1 MNPRSFPVP
10 SIARA
15 LGALTVLASMAL
27 SQGTQ
32 VPCSTG
38 QQPMCYREFAACSLS
53 STTET
58 DVYQFFGV
66 AGERI
71 RVSVSTTTANLDPI
85 VEVRTPSN
93 AVFTP
98 PMPINC
104 SANSVSTCT
113 VEREFNLPVGESGL
127 YSLLL
132 SDAGNDNAGSYYLV
146 LERLLPVGV
155 VAELE
160 YGVTKTVNIGF
171 PGEVEWLKF
180 EAAQGTSTRLSFQ
193 GQTANLDPRVR
204 IYDPSGVVVQPTIGC
219 DANSV
224 STCSFQVNFNS
235 MPSSGVY
242 TAMIYDGGI
251 DNTGNVGV
259 TLSCLTGVCPPNVN
273 LTPPVPGAST
283 FCMTNANTTTS
294 VATIAAFGSNA
305 IADND
310 IFLRVSGAPAN
321 KFAIF
326 FAGLTPNPTPANLP
340 FSEGA
345 LCLLPPLTRLP
356 LQFTCSAGTITRQL
370 DLTSPA
376 LAPLVAP
383 GQSTY
388 FQAWFRDPTASG
400 STFDTNTSDGLEVP
414 FQ

>member
-15 LGALTVLASMAL
+15 LGALAVLASMAL

-38 QQPMCYREFAACSLS
+38 QQPMCYREFASCSIS
-53 STTET
+53 PASNV
-58 DVYQFFGV
+58 DVYQFFGES
-66 AGERI
+66 GERVRI
-71 RVSVSTTTANLDPI
+71 TLAGLTGGFSPRFEVLRPSLTQFPVASPFCNPSCGSCACSLRRDITLDETGMYTVAIDDVGNNNTGNYSFDLQRLPPTSFTSLLTYGNNATVVLTTAAGHGWLAFDVARSTIVKITATGQTGGLSPQLELFDALGNVIASSSCNPSCGSCACSPPPI
-85 VEVRTPSN
+85 QFVPAQDERLFL
-93 AVFTP
+93 AV
-98 PMPINC
+98 
-104 SANSVSTCT
+104 
-113 VEREFNLPVGESGL
+113 
-127 YSLLL
+127 
-132 SDAGNDNAGSYYLV
+132 SDAGNN
-146 LERLLPVGV
+146 
-155 VAELE
+155 
-160 YGVTKTVNIGF
+160 
-171 PGEVEWLKF
+171 
-180 EAAQGTSTRLSFQ
+180 
-193 GQTANLDPRVR
+193 
-204 IYDPSGVVVQPTIGC
+204 
-219 DANSV
+219 
-224 STCSFQVNFNS
+224 
-235 MPSSGVY
+235 
-242 TAMIYDGGI
+242 
-251 DNTGNVGV
+251 NTG
-259 TLSCLTGVCPPNVN
+259 SISISLTCFAGTCPG
-273 LTPPVPGAST
+273 TQIGAIGST
-283 FCMTNANTTTS
+283 FCMTNANTTTN
-294 VATIAAFGSNA
+294 VAAIAAFGSNA

-310 IFLRVSGAPAN
+310 IFVRVSGAPAN

-370 DLTSPA
+370 DLTSAA
-376 LAPLVAP
+376 LAPLVAS